1 MIEKT
6 GKSEPGISQPAAPTV
21 ANKLIR
27 NIYGDGKAI
36 GGAGSYE
43 VDSWLGIT
51 GASHFRLLCDE
62 GDADAAP
69 GGLALLS
76 AGISFCYMTQLSRYI
91 ENMKMNIRSVRLVQ
105 FNPLVSGPMAAV
117 EPIDTHLFL
126 DGEAPDETHVQLL
139 TIAARTCYLHAA
151 AKTPTE
157 PNLRIFHNEQA
168 VARAA

>member
-6 GKSEPGISQPAAPTV
+6 GNVEAGISRPASPTV
-21 ANKLIR
+21 TNKLIR
-27 NIYGDGKAI
+27 NIFGEGKAI
-36 GGAGSYE
+36 GAAGLYE
-43 VDSWLGIT
+43 VDTWLGMA

-62 GDADAAP
+62 GDGDTAP
-69 GGLALLS
+69 SGLALLS
-76 AGISFCYMTQLSRYI
+76 AGISFCYMTQLTRYI

-105 FNPLVSGPMAAV
+105 FAPQVSGQIAAV

-139 TIAARTCYLHAA
+139 TIAARTCYPHAA
-151 AKTPTE
+151 AKTPTD
-157 PNLRIFHNEQA
+157 PNVQIIHNGQA